1 MSENAP
7 EIYEDISQMWSEFMF
22 IESRLMSLESGLKLL
37 VLILSALFNEEN
49 ISKTSFMKL
58 PFPLAPGY
66 FSS

>member
-1 MSENAP
+1 
-7 EIYEDISQMWSEFMF
+7 
-22 IESRLMSLESGLKLL
+22 MSLESGLKLL

-58 PFPLAPGY
+58 PFPPAPGY